1 MNSLNLKANDEVIVP
16 SFTIISCLAAIVRS
30 GAKPVF
36 CDVDKNSWNMRLE
49 DVESVYTSK
58 TKAVLLVHTYGL
70 AAEASKISQF
80 CQEKN
85 LILIED
91 AAEAHGQSENG
102 KKCGSFGKLSTFSF
116 YANKH
121 ITTGEG
127 GMILTDSDEDCSKL
141 KKMRDL
147 DFNNQKR
154 FQHENFYWNYRLG
167 GIQASLGLSQINSL
181 EKTIQFKINQGNHYL
196 NLFSDIEEKI
206 QLPLKEHNGTQN
218 HFWVFGIVLNKK
230 YSRADLVKYLIE
242 KGVETRPFFWPLH
255 LQKALNANLD
265 KLDLKTSEMLGRN
278 GLYIPTGKHISK
290 RNQYMIVDEIKKFL
304 N

>member
-1 MNSLNLKANDEVIVP
+1 
-16 SFTIISCLAAIVRS
+16 
-30 GAKPVF
+30 
-36 CDVDKNSWNMRLE
+36 MRLE

-181 EKTIQFKINQGNHYL
+181 EKPF
-196 NLFSDIEEKI
+196 NLK
-206 QLPLKEHNGTQN
+206 LT
-218 HFWVFGIVLNKK
+218 
-230 YSRADLVKYLIE
+230 RAI
-242 KGVETRPFFWPLH
+242 
-255 LQKALNANLD
+255 
-265 KLDLKTSEMLGRN
+265 
-278 GLYIPTGKHISK
+278 II
-290 RNQYMIVDEIKKFL
+290 
-304 N
+304 